1 MGVIMKVLFLDIDGV
16 LNSREY
22 DRRRDWNAQTNID
35 ETRLPLLK
43 EITDKTGAKIV
54 LTSSW
59 RRHWNKD
66 ESLRDDSGRYIAK
79 LFAKYGLCIY
89 DKTPDFGIGAKRKDE
104 ITAWLSEYAA
114 EAECAEQVERF
125 VILDDY
131 RFGWEEFSEY
141 FICTN
146 PNFGRGLEDEHVIEA
161 IKLLNS

>member
-1 MGVIMKVLFLDIDGV
+1 MKVLFLDIDGV

-35 ETRLPLLK
+35 ETRLPLVK
-43 EITDKTGAKIV
+43 EIIDKTGAKIV

-59 RRHWNKD
+59 RRHWSAD
-66 ESLRDDSGRYIAK
+66 ESLCDDSGRYIAR
-79 LFAKYGLCIY
+79 LFAKYDLCIY
-89 DKTPDFGIGAKRKDE
+89 DKTHDFGIGAKRKDE
-104 ITAWLSEYAA
+104 IAAWLSEYAA
-114 EAECAEQVERF
+114 EAERAEQVERF

-131 RFGWEEFSEY
+131 RFGWEELFDY

-146 PNFGRGLEDEHVIEA
+146 PNYGLGLEDDHVAKA